1 MSMMPASRVE
11 LKKDLTAEQRDET
24 LQQIKTIAG
33 SFNQM
38 SRGEP
43 LVVVVPTGNP
53 VKLAQIRALPHVAKV
68 GHQF

>member
-11 LKKDLTAEQRDET
+11 FKKGLTEEQARET
-24 LQQIKTIAG
+24 AQEIKNIAG

-43 LVVVVPTGNP
+43 IVVVVPTSNP
-53 VKLAQIRALPHVAKV
+53 TKLAQIRALPHVAKV